1 MRQFMA
7 SQRIGHDLA
16 TEQLKATIIKYVK
29 EDTVKSAPLYMS
41 GGSERW
47 FSTME
52 SSLMGPQNLNM
63 KLS

>member
-1 MRQFMA
+1 MG

-16 TEQLKATIIKYVK
+16 TEQKKATIIKNVE
-29 EDTVKSAPLYMS
+29 EDTVKLAPLYVS

-52 SSLMGPQNLNM
+52 SSLMSPQKLNI
-63 KLS
+63 KLP